1 LLNLFGGHTSL
12 SFSLLNNLLLPLVDF
27 ILMKLELEGELTGL
41 VSFLDLSNNTRVGDL
56 FIVSNK
62 LGLLKSEIV
71 VLSLLGISE
80 FLVDLILS

>member
-12 SFSLLNNLLLPLVDF
+12 SFSLLNNLLLSLVDF

-62 LGLLKSEIV
+62 LGLLKSEVV

>member
-12 SFSLLNNLLLPLVDF
+12 SFSLLNNLLLSLVDF

>member
-1 LLNLFGGHTSL
+1 
-12 SFSLLNNLLLPLVDF
+12 
-27 ILMKLELEGELTGL
+27 MKLELEGELMVWGL

-56 FIVSNK
+56 FIVSNT